1 MEVAS
6 VVFTTL
12 TAEEFIQLGPV
23 KIDTPFNKGS
33 KNVEGT
39 PYDLRLG
46 SLENGVPCGTCGEM
60 NILCNGHFG
69 HVVLPPG
76 CECYN
81 SEYINIV
88 LGIFKCICLECKSPR
103 ISKESASIFL
113 SSKGA
118 RFKAYKKK
126 AELLR
131 QCPTCQNHLPQFFL
145 EKFEIKYFYTDK
157 KKAVSITATE
167 AYSILMQI
175 SNETMKLL
183 GFNEDLP
190 QNDLFLSE
198 DIILLNGKTH
208 IHETRPESYIYS
220 VLPVLPTCARP
231 WVVRG
236 SEKKDDDITDTY
248 NIILKIIAKL
258 ENRDE
263 KKTRKKGNNQ
273 GLTESDRKT
282 LINDL
287 HSTIWSLIDN
297 SKEGKIKN
305 NNRHRKGIRERIGT
319 KEGHIQGNVAGKRVD
334 YTSRTVVVGGGSLL
348 PMGWIGVPEII
359 AEKITIPE
367 QVTEWN
373 INEYERQLREG
384 KITAVV
390 RQGFTIRVLEAT
402 KNGTVPFNW
411 KGTQG
416 LQIRDIVHRHTRDG
430 DWGCLN
436 RQPTLRIESMQG
448 VQAKVIPGEFVF
460 RIPLGMTR
468 PLNMDQQ

>member
-1 MEVAS
+1 METKCVQYTA
-6 VVFTTL
+6 L
-12 TAEEFIQLGPV
+12 TPDEIKQFAVV
-23 KIDTPFNKGS
+23 KITTPFNKGS
-33 KNVEGT
+33 KNIEGT

-46 SLENGVPCGTCGEM
+46 ALENGVPCGTCGEL
-60 NILCNGHFG
+60 NNVCPGHFG
-69 HVVLPPG
+69 YIELPPN

-81 SEYINIV
+81 PEYINII

-103 ISKESASIFL
+103 ISKDSASIFL
-113 SSKGA
+113 SKKGA

-126 AELLR
+126 AEVLK
-131 QCPTCQNHLPQFFL
+131 QCTSCQSHLPQFFI
-145 EKFEIKYFYTDK
+145 ERFEIKYYFSDK
-157 KKAVSITATE
+157 KNAISITATE
-167 AYSILMQI
+167 AYSILMQV
-175 SNETMKLL
+175 SGETMALL

-190 QNDLFLSE
+190 QNALFLSE

-208 IHETRPESYIYS
+208 IHEIRPEAYIYS

-248 NIILKIIAKL
+248 NIILKIISKL
-258 ENRDE
+258 ESREE
-263 KKTRKKGNNQ
+263 KKTKKVAKK
-273 GLTESDRKT
+273 LTESDRTT
-282 LINDL
+282 LVNDL
-287 HSTIWSLIDN
+287 HHTIWSLIDN

-348 PMGWIGVPEII
+348 PMGWIGVPQVI

-367 QVTEWN
+367 PVTEWN
-373 INEYERQLREG
+373 INEWERQLKEG
-384 KITAVV
+384 KITAIV
-390 RQGFTIRVLEAT
+390 RQGYTIRVLEAT
-402 KNGTVPFNW
+402 KNGTVPFSW
-411 KGTQG
+411 KGVEG
-416 LQIRDIVHRHTRDG
+416 LQIRDIVHRQTRDG
-430 DWGCLN
+430 DWQCLN

-448 VQAKVIPGEFVF
+448 VQAKVIPGEYVF

-468 PLNMDQQ
+468 PLNMDQR